1 MLGTITVPTL
11 VVVGPRDMWSP
22 VARQE
27 RIAGAIAG
35 ALLEVVEDSGQM
47 VTLGRP
53 AVVATM
59 LVDWIGDRT
68 SDGDG
73 TEVLVLDC

>member
-27 RIAGAIAG
+27 RIAGA
-35 ALLEVVEDSGQM
+35 LLEVVEDSDQM